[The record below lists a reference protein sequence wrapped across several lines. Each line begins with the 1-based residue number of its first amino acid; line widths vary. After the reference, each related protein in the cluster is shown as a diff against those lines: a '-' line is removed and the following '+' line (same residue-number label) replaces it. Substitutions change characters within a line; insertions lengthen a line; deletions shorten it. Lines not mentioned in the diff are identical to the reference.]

1 MTKSLAPDRP
11 YTSLQDWMER
21 TGTTQSKLA
30 ALAGIK
36 PPTLSMLLKGSRRC
50 SIRVAMQLSA
60 VTGVPVEKL
69 VEWPKVP
76 LVRSYVQVA

>member
-1 MTKSLAPDRP
+1 MAKSHTTDRP

-21 TGTTQSKLA
+21 TGTTQTKLA

-69 VEWPKVP
+69 VQWPKVQT
-76 LVRSYVQVA
+76 VRSYVAVA

>member
-1 MTKSLAPDRP
+1 
-11 YTSLQDWMER
+11 MER
-21 TGTTQSKLA
+21 TGTTQAKLA
-30 ALAGIK
+30 SLAGIK

-60 VTGVPVEKL
+60 VTSVPVEKL

>member
-1 MTKSLAPDRP
+1 
-11 YTSLQDWMER
+11 MER
-21 TGTTQSKLA
+21 TGTTQAKLA
-30 ALAGIK
+30 SLAGIK

-60 VTGVPVEKL
+60 VTSVPVEKL

-76 LVRSYVQVA
+76 LVRSYVKVA

>member
-1 MTKSLAPDRP
+1 MTKSLAADRP

-21 TGTTQSKLA
+21 TGTTQAKLA
-30 ALAGIK
+30 SLAGIK

-60 VTGVPVEKL
+60 VTSVPVEKL

-76 LVRSYVQVA
+76 LVRSYVKVA

>member
-1 MTKSLAPDRP
+1 
-11 YTSLQDWMER
+11 MER

>member
-1 MTKSLAPDRP
+1 MAKTNADRP
-11 YTSLQDWMER
+11 FSSLQDWMER

-30 ALAGIK
+30 SLVGIK
-36 PPTLSMLLKGSRRC
+36 PPHMSMLLKGSRRC
-50 SIRVAMQLSA
+50 SIQVALKLHA

-76 LVRSYVQVA
+76 VVRSYLSVA